1 MNSNDHSDPKIAILK
16 KAEALFLRLGIKSV
30 SMDDVTRELGISKKT
45 LYQYFENKE
54 DLITQ
59 VISNHQCEEADAVTG
74 ICRGANDA
82 LEEVMGIARHVIVQL
97 QQMSPATIFDM
108 KKYYP
113 EAWQVVE
120 RSQFEYVYNVV
131 RANLERGKKEG
142 LYRDD
147 FDPDIIARLYVGST
161 AVLLDDQSF
170 PTAEYHWSVL
180 YREFIQYHLRGIV
193 SPKGLKKLQE
203 YLSEL

>member
-1 MNSNDHSDPKIAILK
+1 MNSNDHSEPKAAILK
-16 KAEALFLRLGIKSV
+16 KAEALFMRLGLKSV

-45 LYQYFENKE
+45 LYQYFESKE

-59 VISNHQCEEADAVTG
+59 VISRHQCEESEAVTG
-74 ICRGANDA
+74 ICREATDA

-97 QQMSPATIFDM
+97 QQMSPATIFDL

-120 RSQFEYVYNVV
+120 RTQFEYVYNVI
-131 RANLERGKKEG
+131 RSNLERGKKEG

-147 FDPDIIARLYVGST
+147 FDSDIIARLYVGNTS
-161 AVLLDDQSF
+161 VLMDDQSF
-170 PTAEYHWSVL
+170 PTAAYHWSAL
-180 YREFIQYHLRGIV
+180 YREFIHYHLRGIA